1 MIFYMFFSN
10 HDFFQILHLWLRL
23 LAVQLFPPVH
33 FSLLQPLAR
42 LPVLRWT
49 LCHLTPHF
57 HVFALHPPTSQ
68 LPSCLR
74 RTVPLPLS
82 QCASLPFKRRLRLRC
97 GTPCSYNKTFGS
109 WFPSRKGERA
119 KWRYFILEWE
129 VWWKVAAAAR
139 LPIRR
144 LFHRIVQCFY
154 C

>member
-1 MIFYMFFSN
+1 MI
-10 HDFFQILHLWLRL
+10 FFQILHLWLRL

-33 FSLLQPLAR
+33 LSLLQPLAR

-109 WFPSRKGERA
+109 WFPSRNSKENAPSGVILFWSGRFGG
-119 KWRYFILEWE
+119 KW
-129 VWWKVAAAAR
+129 
-139 LPIRR
+139 LPIRHSTSAMHSSPVFR
-144 LFHRIVQCFY
+144 QTNKKFVVFV
-154 C
+154 